1 MSWFDPAIIAA
12 FFQVILI
19 DLTMAG
25 DNVVVVALVAAR
37 VATEDRTR
45 VVAWGIAA
53 ATLMRIGFALLA
65 SLFLNVIGLTLAGGL
80 LLLWVAWKLY
90 RELRAGSMDP
100 ATNTGG
106 SRPALSPISAMI
118 RIVVADLSM
127 SLDNVLAV
135 AGTARQHLGVLVAGL
150 MLSVALMGVGSTVV
164 LRILERF
171 PWLSWLGLAVIT
183 EVAAVMIW
191 DGGFQVERT
200 AALLKL
206 F

>member
-1 MSWFDPAIIAA
+1 MSWMDPVVVTA

-25 DNVVVVALVAAR
+25 DNVLVVAMVAAR
-37 VATEDRTR
+37 VANEDRTR

-90 RELRAGSMDP
+90 RELRAGSMNP
-100 ATNTGG
+100 TAVSGG
-106 SRPALSPISAMI
+106 SQPVLGPITAMI
-118 RIVVADLSM
+118 RIVIADLSM

-150 MLSVALMGVGSTVV
+150 ILSVALMGVGSTVV
-164 LRILERF
+164 LRILGRF

-191 DGGFQVERT
+191 DGGFQVGR
-200 AALLKL
+200 AAAVLKL